1 MNSLYPADK
10 QEKPDEHAAQPPERP
25 EDRASISDIQPRTTP
40 QHLWGRTLEF
50 FTRNTFVPTW
60 LPRRWSHPLIGYLV
74 ATLLQ
79 VASVTVDVL
88 LLQVFPSFH
97 FPEALI
103 LLVVVGIAITW
114 GVGPSVIATLVGALL
129 LAFLILPPYFSL
141 AVAEENVVGM
151 CLYLF
156 VGLTVSVLVGQR
168 ERVRRAAEEANRRRD
183 IALQA
188 EAARAGE
195 LQVVFD
201 AMVESEARF
210 RLLAE
215 NAQDVIYRFH
225 FAPTFGYDYVSPAV
239 TTITGYSPEEYYTDP
254 ELALKIVHPDD
265 RPRLQA
271 QRQGTEP
278 LGDSLTLR
286 WIRKDGTIVWI
297 EQRNKPIYDE
307 AGTVVALEGIARDIT
322 ERVRL
327 ETAER
332 EATREAAERAS
343 QMEAIFEAVTDQIMV
358 YDRDGRLIRLN
369 DAGRQFNKEATQVG
383 YSDRAITERVSQY
396 RVRDEQDH
404 ILAAGQWPIIRV
416 LQGEVLTSANA
427 EDVRLTLPNG
437 REVQLSTTGAPIR
450 DAQGQ
455 IVGAVLVN
463 REVTERREL
472 EQRTRTALE
481 ALLAMAQAVV
491 QGQDEDQ
498 QEADETSRHLSSP
511 LQPAPVIARQLA
523 ELTRHVLGCQR
534 LGIQTVEPETELLR
548 PLAVTGLSPEQERQ
562 WWLEQLQQEVHLSD
576 GADPALLKRLLA
588 GEVLQLDLT
597 QPPYQ
602 DLPNPYH
609 IRQMLIAPMLLGNQ
623 LVGLLSLDYGGLD
636 HTYTKEEI
644 DLTAAVARLVTLVI
658 ERERLLRE
666 RTEAEAQTLA
676 LQEANRRMTDFL
688 SIAGHEIRTPLTTMK
703 GNIQLAKRSLTK
715 LLRQEATPPQ
725 QVHEVLTNV
734 QSFLDRA
741 DRQANV
747 QSRLVRDLLDVS
759 RIEADRLEL
768 HSQRCDLVAI
778 ARQAIED
785 QRSVTPGRSIQFV
798 ITPPKV
804 FVQADP
810 DRIGQVISNYLSNAL
825 KYSQP
830 SSPVEVCLELEEP
843 GNVRLSVRDEG
854 PGLTATEQQHIWER
868 FYRALE
874 IAVQSGSG
882 VGLGLGLYICRIII
896 ERQGGQVGVESKKG
910 IGSTFWFTLP
920 LHSPIH

>member
-1 MNSLYPADK
+1 
-10 QEKPDEHAAQPPERP
+10 
-25 EDRASISDIQPRTTP
+25 
-40 QHLWGRTLEF
+40 
-50 FTRNTFVPTW
+50 
-60 LPRRWSHPLIGYLV
+60 V

-79 VASVTVDVL
+79 VAAVTVNVL
-88 LLQVFPSFH
+88 LLQAFPSFR
-97 FPEALI
+97 FPEALV
-103 LLVVVGIAITW
+103 LLVVIGMAFTW
-114 GVGPSVIATLVGALL
+114 GVGPSVIATFVGALL
-129 LAFLILPPYFSL
+129 LTFLILPPYFSL
-141 AVAEENVVGM
+141 ALPKEDAVGV

-168 ERVRRAAEEANRRRD
+168 ERARRAAEEANRRRD

-188 EAARAGE
+188 EAARAEE

-239 TTITGYSPEEYYTDP
+239 TTITGYSPDEYYTDP
-254 ELALKIVHPDD
+254 DLALKIVHPDD
-265 RPRLQA
+265 LPRLQA

-297 EQRNKPIYDE
+297 EQRSKPIYDE
-307 AGTVVALEGIARDIT
+307 AGTVVAQEGIARDIT
-322 ERVRL
+322 EHVRL

-358 YDRDGRLIRLN
+358 YDRNGRLIRLN
-369 DAGRQFNKEATQVG
+369 EAGRQFNKEATQVG
-383 YSDRAITERVSQY
+383 YPDRVITERVGQY
-396 RVRDEQDH
+396 RVRDERDH
-404 ILAAGQWPIIRV
+404 ILEAEQWPIIRI

-597 QPPYQ
+597 RPPYQ
-602 DLPNPYH
+602 DVPNPYN

-644 DLTAAVARLVTLVI
+644 DLTAAVAQLVTLVI

-666 RTEAEAQTLA
+666 RTEAEARTLA

-715 LLRQEATPPQ
+715 LLRQEAASSQ

-785 QRSVTPGRSIQFV
+785 QRSVTPSRSVQFV
-798 ITPPKV
+798 ITTPPKV

-854 PGLTATEQQHIWER
+854 LGLTATEQQHIWER
-868 FYRALE
+868 FYRVPE

-920 LHSPIH
+920 RL